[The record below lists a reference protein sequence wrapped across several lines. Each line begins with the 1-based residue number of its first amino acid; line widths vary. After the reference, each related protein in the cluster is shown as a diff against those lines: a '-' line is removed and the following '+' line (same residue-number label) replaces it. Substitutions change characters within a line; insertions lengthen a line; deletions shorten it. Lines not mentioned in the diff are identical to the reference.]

1 MRTVL
6 NRLVEGVAKPLMT
19 VPDLTCFYC
28 IDPHG
33 QGDAEPGMPLSNAD
47 ARIGMEIAVAVIK
60 VDPKWFANKTSP
72 NKWWDVWAECMK
84 NAEYPGGYLSYDD
97 VEARPDK
104 D

>member
-1 MRTVL
+1 MQTKILQQLRS
-6 NRLVEGVAKPLMT
+6 
-19 VPDLTCFYC
+19 

-84 NAEYPGGYLSYDD
+84 NAEYPGGYLSYDA

>member
-1 MRTVL
+1 
-6 NRLVEGVAKPLMT
+6 
-19 VPDLTCFYC
+19 
-28 IDPHG
+28 
-33 QGDAEPGMPLSNAD
+33 MPLSNAY

-84 NAEYPGGYLSYDD
+84 NAEYSGGYLSYDD